1 MKQTRKTALWILAG
15 AVGLFL
21 IIHYWDAA
29 AGVLSL
35 AVAAAVPLFIGGA
48 IAYIVNIL
56 MSFYER
62 HYFPKSVKPFA
73 KASRR
78 PVCLIG
84 ALLTVLLVLAVV
96 IWLVLPEIVK
106 CVEIIVSQVPGAVD
120 ALASALYN
128 TGIFSEK
135 VTQYLQDIDWQAL
148 IEWCARVL
156 IQGVGDTVSFAA
168 GIVSS
173 VIGGAVTVFIA
184 LVFAVNLLIRRDK
197 LQSQAKRLMSAYLP
211 DKWRLRIERVLT
223 VANGCFHSYI
233 VGQCTEAVILGTLC
247 ALGMWILG
255 FPYAV
260 MTGAVVGITALIPVA
275 GAYIGG
281 AVGFLLILTVSP
293 LKAVLF
299 VVYLVILQQ
308 LEGNLIYPRVVGSSV
323 GLPGIWVLA
332 AVTIGGGISGVLGM
346 LLGVPIAATIYKLFG
361 ADLRR
366 RERLATPVNEKE
378 EK

>member
-1 MKQTRKTALWILAG
+1 MKMTKKTALWILGG
-15 AVGLFL
+15 AIVLFL
-21 IIHYWDAA
+21 FIHYWDAVS
-29 AGVLSL
+29 GLLSL
-35 AVAAAVPLFIGGA
+35 ALTAAVPLFIGGA

-62 HYFPKSVKPFA
+62 HYFPKKHSKLVQR
-73 KASRR
+73 SRR
-78 PVCLIG
+78 AVCLIG
-84 ALLTVLLVLAVV
+84 ALLTVLLVLAGV
-96 IWLVLPEIVK
+96 IWIVLPEIVN
-106 CVEIIVSQVPGAVD
+106 CIEIIVSQVPGAVD
-120 ALASALYN
+120 ALAGALYS
-128 TGIFSEK
+128 TGIFSQE
-135 VTQYLQDIDWQAL
+135 VTEYLQDIDWQAL

-168 GIVSS
+168 GIVTS
-173 VIGGAVTVFIA
+173 VLGTLVTVFIA

-197 LQSQAKRLMSAYLP
+197 LQDQARRMMRTYIP
-211 DKWRLRIERVLT
+211 EKWRLRIERVLK
-223 VANGCFHSYI
+223 VMNECFHSYI
-233 VGQCTEAVILGTLC
+233 VGQCTEALILGTLC

-260 MTGAVVGITALIPVA
+260 MTGAVVGITALEPVA

-293 LKAVLF
+293 LKALLF

-332 AVTIGGGISGVLGM
+332 AVTIGGGVVGVLGM
-346 LLGVPIAATIYKLFG
+346 LAGVPLAATVYKLLG

-366 RERLATPVNEKE
+366 RERLSRG
-378 EK
+378 